1 MSRSHQD
8 ELDGEF
14 ELVAKRV
21 VVVGAGLSGL
31 VCARTLVRNGIETLV
46 FEGSDGPGGRIRTD
60 DFEGFRIDRGFQVF
74 FEAYLHARIE
84 FDLSALDMKAY
95 SRGALITTEQGFKKL
110 DARNPLMTILN
121 PALGLSDTIRLGLL
135 AASTLTGRLSRTEQT
150 TEQLLR
156 NVGFSEATLQNF
168 FRPFFGGIFLDPKL
182 TTSSAQ
188 FVFLLRMLLL
198 GRVSTPAL
206 GMGMLTQQVADSLSD
221 DSISYDTV
229 VKSAKSG
236 GITLSNGDTVECDEV
251 ILACDPLTTAHLLS
265 EPFDEGAL
273 TSSTLYFESPQAPV
287 DDPFIVLN
295 GTGKGGVNLV
305 APLSV
310 VSPEL
315 APHGKHLIAVT
326 TFSSPTTEGLVEI
339 TKTECDR
346 WFPDRQVSEWR
357 HLKTVYVPFAQYQ
370 QAQGFQQ
377 NRPTFKTR
385 IPNVYRCGEILTN
398 SSIDGAC
405 QAGQRVARG
414 ILGH

>member
-188 FVFLLRMLLL
+188 FVFHSAVEKKLLEEVCSKLYL
-198 GRVSTPAL
+198 VTPNL
-206 GMGMLTQQVADSLSD
+206 DE
-221 DSISYDTV
+221 IS
-229 VKSAKSG
+229 
-236 GITLSNGDTVECDEV
+236 
-251 ILACDPLTTAHLLS
+251 ILAPGMESEAAGRYLS
-265 EPFDEGAL
+265 QFCHVLIKGGHG
-273 TSSTLYFESPQAPV
+273 TSTLATDTLFTEDGVCLFETVRLVGFSKR
-287 DDPFIVLN
+287 
-295 GTGKGGVNLV
+295 GTGCVLSSAILANLAKGDALAQACSNAKNYIHSYLV
-305 APLSV
+305 SNHSMV
-310 VSPEL
+310 GMHSYEN
-315 APHGKHLIAVT
+315 
-326 TFSSPTTEGLVEI
+326 
-339 TKTECDR
+339 
-346 WFPDRQVSEWR
+346 Q
-357 HLKTVYVPFAQYQ
+357 
-370 QAQGFQQ
+370 
-377 NRPTFKTR
+377 
-385 IPNVYRCGEILTN
+385 
-398 SSIDGAC
+398 
-405 QAGQRVARG
+405 
-414 ILGH
+414 